1 MGIDQSPGLRIVS
14 LTPSITELLFALGMD
29 DRVVGVTDSCDYPAA
44 ASKKPNV
51 SCWFEPDLEKLMALN
66 PDTVLGSET
75 AHLYLI
81 TVLEK
86 KGIRVIL
93 VNPETVDQAL
103 QTMIDLGD
111 RFGLS
116 AQAKALV
123 EGLQNRLNL
132 LDGKVGSIAPEKRFT
147 VSRVLEWDDDSFY
160 VAGPLS
166 FQYDV
171 ITRGGG
177 INVTGA
183 LKIDYPR
190 ISFVQLLEWNPE
202 MIFICG
208 YDKHL
213 IPRLTQDL
221 KWQRL
226 SAVQSGRIYQFHCGL
241 TCRTGPRIVDMA
253 ELLFQTM
260 YGLTVL

>member
-1 MGIDQSPGLRIVS
+1 MGIDRSLGSRIVS

-29 DRVVGVTDSCDYPAA
+29 GRVVGITDSCDFPAA
-44 ASKKPNV
+44 VSKKPNV
-51 SCWFEPDLEKLMALN
+51 LCWFEPDLEKLMALK
-66 PDTVLGSET
+66 PDTVLGSES
-75 AHLYLI
+75 AHLYLV

-93 VNPETVDQAL
+93 VNPKTIDEAL

-111 RFGLS
+111 RFRVS
-116 AQAKALV
+116 AEAGALV
-123 EGLQNRLNL
+123 EGLQNRLIL
-132 LDGKVGSIAPEKRFT
+132 LDEKVGSIAPEKRLT

-171 ITRGGG
+171 IARGGG

-183 LKIDYPR
+183 LETDYPR
-190 ISFVQLLEWNPE
+190 VPFAQLLEWNPE

-213 IPRLTQDL
+213 IPRITEDK
-221 KWQRL
+221 KWRRL
-226 SAVQSGRIYQFHCGL
+226 NAVQSGRIYQFHCGL

-253 ELLFQTM
+253 ELLFQTL
-260 YGLTVL
+260 YG

>member
-1 MGIDQSPGLRIVS
+1 M
-14 LTPSITELLFALGMD
+14 
-29 DRVVGVTDSCDYPAA
+29 
-44 ASKKPNV
+44 
-51 SCWFEPDLEKLMALN
+51 
-66 PDTVLGSET
+66 
-75 AHLYLI
+75 
-81 TVLEK
+81 
-86 KGIRVIL
+86 
-93 VNPETVDQAL
+93 
-103 QTMIDLGD
+103 
-111 RFGLS
+111 
-116 AQAKALV
+116 
-123 EGLQNRLNL
+123 
-132 LDGKVGSIAPEKRFT
+132 
-147 VSRVLEWDDDSFY
+147 
-160 VAGPLS
+160 
-166 FQYDV
+166 
-171 ITRGGG
+171 
-177 INVTGA
+177 TGA

-260 YGLTVL
+260 YGLTAL

>member
-1 MGIDQSPGLRIVS
+1 MGIDQSPGSRIVS

-29 DRVVGVTDSCDYPAA
+29 DRVVGVTDSCDYPDA

-51 SCWFEPDLEKLMALN
+51 LCWFEPDLEKLITLK

-75 AHLYLI
+75 AHMHLI

-86 KGIRVIL
+86 EGIRVVLI
-93 VNPETVDQAL
+93 NPKTVDEAL

-111 RFGLS
+111 RFEVS
-116 AQAKALV
+116 AEAEALV
-123 EGLQNRLNL
+123 ERLQNRLKL
-132 LDGKVGSIAPEKRFT
+132 LDEKVGSIASEKRLT

-171 ITRGGG
+171 IARGGG
-177 INVTGA
+177 VNVTSA
-183 LKIDYPR
+183 LNSDYPK
-190 ISFVQLLEWNPE
+190 IPFAQLLEWDPE

-213 IPRLTQDL
+213 IPRLVKDK
-221 KWQRL
+221 KWRRL
-226 SAVQSGRIYQFHCGL
+226 NAVRSGRIYQFHCGL

-253 ELLFQTM
+253 ELLFQTL
-260 YGLTVL
+260 YG

>member
-1 MGIDQSPGLRIVS
+1 MGIDRSLGSRIVS

-51 SCWFEPDLEKLMALN
+51 LCWFEPDLEKLMALK

-75 AHLYLI
+75 AHLYLV
-81 TVLEK
+81 TVLERE
-86 KGIRVIL
+86 GIRVIL
-93 VNPETVDQAL
+93 VNPKTVDQAL

-111 RFGLS
+111 RFGVS
-116 AQAKALV
+116 AEAGALV

-132 LDGKVGSIAPEKRFT
+132 LVEKVGSIAPEKRLT
-147 VSRVLEWDDDSFY
+147 VSRVLEWDDDLFY

-166 FQYDV
+166 SQYDV
-171 ITRGGG
+171 IARGGG

-183 LKIDYPR
+183 LNTDYPK
-190 ISFVQLLEWNPE
+190 IPFTQLLEWNPE
-202 MIFICG
+202 MVFICG
-208 YDKHL
+208 YDTHL
-213 IPRLTQDL
+213 IPRLIQDQ
-221 KWQRL
+221 KWRRL
-226 SAVQSGRIYQFHCGL
+226 DAVQSGRIYQFHCGL

-253 ELLFQTM
+253 ELLFQKLYTD
-260 YGLTVL
+260 G